1 MMNESTPLVSVIIPI
16 YNKQKYLG
24 KCLRSLLSQSYPSI
38 EVIVVDDCS
47 TDSSPAKIKHL
58 LAGRTGTTVVR
69 NEQNMGLLKSRYV
82 GIAHAHGTY
91 TAFMDADDWMEPR
104 AIQTMVEAM
113 TEFGADLVQ
122 IRNQRRM
129 KGMAVKYQ
137 ERFDPSLAGRLIEGE
152 EFRSLASYVG
162 MDSYIYPA
170 CWGKLYR
177 TDKLREAT
185 RMDFDQF
192 WGEDQI
198 FNIQYLRECKSM
210 VFSDYVGY
218 NYRWGGQ
225 TSAVYKYSA
234 LREYKYV
241 HQLKRMFGQDQAC
254 IDSEIKMLLRYHVR
268 SLITE
273 LGYTREAV
281 EMILA
286 DELRDPLWR
295 RVGVTMS
302 AAELVEA
309 EVADI
314 QRSPMKY
321 LAKRL
326 LK

>member
-1 MMNESTPLVSVIIPI
+1 MSEQSPVVSVIIPI

-24 KCLRSLLSQSYPSI
+24 KCLRSLLAQTYPSI
-38 EVIVVDDCS
+38 EIIVVDDCS
-47 TDSSPAKIKHL
+47 TDSSPSKIRHL
-58 LAGRTGTTVVR
+58 LTKMPDSKIVR
-69 NEQNMGLLKSRYV
+69 NDRNLGLLKSRYV
-82 GIAHAHGTY
+82 GIAQAEGAY
-91 TAFMDADDWMEPR
+91 IAFMDADDWMEPR
-104 AIQTMVEAM
+104 AVQVMVETM
-113 TEFGADLVQ
+113 LEYRADLMQ

-129 KGMAVKYQ
+129 KGVAVKYQ
-137 ERFDPSLAGRLIEGE
+137 ERYDRDLMDRLIEGE
-152 EFRSLASYVG
+152 EFRALASYVG

-177 TDKLREAT
+177 ADKLREAA

-210 VFSDYVGY
+210 VFRDYLGY

-225 TSAVYKYSA
+225 TTSVYKYSA
-234 LREYKYV
+234 LREYKHV
-241 HQLKRMFGQDQAC
+241 HQLKRMLGQDQAS
-254 IDSEIKMLLRYHVR
+254 IDSEIVMLLRYHVR

-286 DELRDPLWR
+286 DELRDPLWS
-295 RVGVTMS
+295 RVGVRAS
-302 AAELVEA
+302 AAEMVET
-309 EVADI
+309 EYADI
-314 QRSPMKY
+314 QRNPMKY